1 MRVAVESPPY
11 RCVRCALKL
20 RLCLTGLRSISVP
33 PFLSLTAGA
42 IGASLQAYFS
52 LNSEDVAWLFT
63 VYAAP
68 NIVLVFLGGILMDKY
83 GLVRTSLGFNASMLL
98 GMILFAAAPR
108 GEGSSSSMPYLLTG
122 RFLLGLGGECLVAGA
137 SAMLARWFKKTQWLT
152 FAMGFNTAAVQILG
166 SAPAFVLLPWL
177 LGDAARNARST
188 EPSSGDGV
196 PSDGNIP
203 PLPPG
208 GGNVRLCLWV
218 VVIVGVISL
227 LSNVAYALV
236 EIRYA
241 HIFVPLFM
249 DDQEE
254 FENQMNLEVVRLE
267 MKQRDRDRDREVAA
281 QIASSS
287 SPSALLASKKKPAN
301 KKNPK
306 ASQGGA
312 YHIVQTSGIEEVE
325 VAAPGPAGAEADELE
340 LEEEEE
346 EQLQQAD
353 ESKEQKEA
361 SVDAVAAAA
370 AAGSVLTSPD
380 SASASAS
387 ALDGLS
393 SHPSSPVA
401 PGGSGVGGGGAEH
414 TGLLGGLSTL
424 WSGGGV
430 HGVSD
435 SASVWRPWQTLRQ
448 LSTLW
453 WLVFTSH
460 VLLSPILY
468 SFSAFGPSFF
478 IEQYAE
484 TSEEAGVLTS
494 ILYLSIIF
502 APLFGWIVDRVG
514 FRCIV
519 QCVAAGIVPLVF
531 LLIHFTPLS
540 PYLLMTLLGLAFAV
554 TESNGLAMIADA
566 TPPGLLGT
574 AYGMVGCGTSLALVI
589 EPLIVG
595 AIHAHTGRYRDSTI
609 LFIVVAFA
617 GWLASFAVYV
627 WDVNHDSI
635 MSVAAVRMDGMDGGL
650 GNGDHSVGGGG
661 GGVAQGHGGGGV
673 GSLMGGVHNSGGM
686 EMSAPRGGLYPELE
700 IVFDEDG
707 LGVDHADDD
716 MEEFRLDEF
725 DDELP

>member
-1 MRVAVESPPY
+1 MFGSCFSVRCVCVAV
-11 RCVRCALKL
+11 
-20 RLCLTGLRSISVP
+20 
-33 PFLSLTAGA
+33 GA
-42 IGASLQAYFS
+42 IGASLQAYFR

-63 VYAAP
+63 AYAAP

-83 GLVRTSLGFNASMLL
+83 GLVRTSLGFNLSMLI

-108 GEGSSSSMPYLLTG
+108 GEGSATSMPYLLAG

-137 SAMLARWFKKTQWLT
+137 SAMLARWFKKTPWLT

-177 LGDAARNARST
+177 LGDAARNARSN
-188 EPSSGDGV
+188 EPSTGEGGA
-196 PSDGNIP
+196 SDGSNTP

-218 VVIVGVISL
+218 VVIVGVLSL

-249 DDQEE
+249 DDQDE

-267 MKQRDRDRDREVAA
+267 MAQRDRDRDRDRDREVAA
-281 QIASSS
+281 QIASA
-287 SPSALLASKKKPAN
+287 SPSGLLKKKPAN

-312 YHIVQTSGIEEVE
+312 YHIVQTSGIEDVE
-325 VAAPGPAGAEADELE
+325 VAAPGAEGDELE

-346 EQLQQAD
+346 DEQQQQQQLGQSD
-353 ESKEQKEA
+353 EAKEQKEA

-370 AAGSVLTSPD
+370 AAGSALSSPD

-393 SHPSSPVA
+393 SHPSSPAA
-401 PGGSGVGGGGAEH
+401 PGGVGGGSGGAEH

-424 WSGGGV
+424 WSGSGV
-430 HGVSD
+430 HGVGD
-435 SASVWRPWQTLRQ
+435 SASMWRPWQALRQ
-448 LSTLW
+448 FSPLW

-519 QCVAAGIVPLVF
+519 QCVAAGVVPVVF
-531 LLIHFTPLS
+531 LLIHFSPLS
-540 PYLLMTLLGLAFAV
+540 PYLLMTMLGLVFAV

-609 LFIVVAFA
+609 LFIVVGFA
-617 GWLASFAVYV
+617 AWVASFAVYV

-635 MSVAAVRMDGMDGGL
+635 MSQAAVRMDDTNGGMA
-650 GNGDHSVGGGG
+650 NGDHSVGG
-661 GGVAQGHGGGGV
+661 GGVAQGHGGGGL
-673 GSLMGGVHNSGGM
+673 SLMGGVHSGSGHDL
-686 EMSAPRGGLYPELE
+686 SAPRVGLYPELE
-700 IVFDEDG
+700 IVFDEDA